1 MYLFRR
7 RLRFG
12 KKMYYSLDYGG
23 LGSHSRLYLGYFG
36 SSSEIRIAGIV
47 CCVGFFVM
55 TVSLVLDVLGD
66 QLGIWHYRFNVL
78 PVLPSYFPWDITLMP
93 VTIMF
98 FSQVKPHVNP
108 IIKAVL
114 FTLLTSYISEPFI
127 S

>member
-1 MYLFRR
+1 
-7 RLRFG
+7 
-12 KKMYYSLDYGG
+12 
-23 LGSHSRLYLGYFG
+23 
-36 SSSEIRIAGIV
+36 
-47 CCVGFFVM
+47 M